1 MVALF
6 NIQKYSVH
14 DGPGIRTT
22 VFLKG
27 CPLQCQWCHNPE
39 GIDPKP
45 VLLFNGKKC
54 IQCGACV
61 SQCPE
66 GALDRTAGEV
76 TVAQDKCTR
85 CGLCHEACPTEAL
98 QLSGGYTSTEAVM
111 EEVLK
116 DRVFYE
122 ESGGGV
128 TFSGGE
134 PMLQAEALKELL
146 IQAKKNGIHT
156 AVDTSG
162 FAPWEAFEAVRSHVD
177 IFLYDVKHMCND
189 AHEKYTGVANSGILS
204 NLERLS
210 RAGAR
215 IWVRIPV
222 IPDVNDDESHA
233 HQLGRMLSSLNI
245 QQVHLLPYHN
255 YAGSKYHQLGM
266 RNAYES
272 QRPLSKDSL
281 EGMKAIIEN
290 YGCAVKIG
298 G

>member
-177 IFLYDVKHMCND
+177 LFLYDVKHMCND

-222 IPDVNDDESHA
+222 IPGVNDDESHA
-233 HQLGRMLSSLNI
+233 QQLGRMLSSLNI

-266 RNAYES
+266 RNAFES
-272 QRPLSKDSL
+272 PRPLSKDSL

-290 YGCAVKIG
+290 YGCSVRIG